1 MKKQMDMHTHRKEE
15 IKTEKERNKQKRK
28 KNGPSLERLEV
39 SKANDLDLDIL
50 AFLVAAKG
58 ENALKQRVTVFGK
71 HF

>member
-15 IKTEKERNKQKRK
+15 IKTEKERNKQKRE

>member
-1 MKKQMDMHTHRKEE
+1 MKKQIDMHTHWKEE
-15 IKTEKERNKQKRK
+15 IKKKKERNKQKRK